1 MVVPIEGRRPQSER
15 DAPVDLLGL
24 EVEHGGA
31 LFHCSSPGRGA
42 TDEEKGFGE
51 SRLAA
56 PAMTDEGDVAN
67 FLG

>member
-1 MVVPIEGRRPQSER
+1 MFVPVERRYSQSER

-24 EVEHGGA
+24 EVEHRRA
-31 LFHCSSPGRGA
+31 LFHGSSSVRGA
-42 TDEEKGFGE
+42 TDEEEGFGE
-51 SRLAA
+51 GRLAA

>member
-1 MVVPIEGRRPQSER
+1 MFVPVESRYSQPER

-24 EVEHGGA
+24 EVEHSRA
-31 LFHCSSPGRGA
+31 LFHGSSSVRGA
-42 TDEEKGFGE
+42 TDEEEGFGE